1 MQLRNMHGN
10 KLITDPVKRI
20 GSIGATEFPCDL
32 SGIAVVQSAKLH
44 VMKNSLIAS
53 LIFLFLLG
61 GANAWADVDTYSF
74 DPVHTQIFFCTVHL
88 GFSKPCGRL
97 HVSAGNFSF
106 DSKDWNTARVD
117 AVIDINSL
125 DLGDTEWESRVKSD
139 EFLDVQ
145 RYPTA
150 RFISQRVEK
159 TSDKTGTQTGVAHG
173 QLILHGKAL
182 KMDLPF
188 TFNKIGVHPY
198 TFKRIAG
205 FSATLK
211 FKRSDF
217 GLDRYLQ
224 VVSDEVELRIE
235 AEGFR
240 DRHASESAQPEPA
253 PNSEKPAQDSIKT
266 PEHDDDDTQH

>member
-1 MQLRNMHGN
+1 MK
-10 KLITDPVKRI
+10 KL
-20 GSIGATEFPCDL
+20 L
-32 SGIAVVQSAKLH
+32 SAGLV
-44 VMKNSLIAS
+44 
-53 LIFLFLLG
+53 FLLMLG
-61 GANAWADVDTYSF
+61 GANAWADADTYSF

-106 DSKDWNTARVD
+106 DSKDWSTARVD

-125 DLGDTEWESRVKSD
+125 DLGDAEWESRVKSG
-139 EFLDVQ
+139 EFLDAQ

-150 RFISQRVEK
+150 RFMSQRVEK
-159 TSDKTGTQTGVAHG
+159 TSDKTGAQTGVAHG
-173 QLILHGKAL
+173 QLILHGKTL

-188 TFNKIGVHPY
+188 TFNKAGVHPY

-217 GLDRYLQ
+217 GIDRYLQ

-240 DRHASESAQPEPA
+240 DRHAGESTPPEAAPDSENPEQNPTTV
-253 PNSEKPAQDSIKT
+253 K
-266 PEHDDDDTQH
+266 EHHDADTQH